1 MCIRAPTRR
10 LDRKRNGEPEKA
22 EGKMAIPTVMGT
34 EIEFGIMVKN
44 DPDFDP
50 ISSCVLIV
58 NAYREDPDGKI
69 LWDYDQENP
78 LADARGFQV
87 EGEKYTPNQQENIA
101 RNKTLINGARY
112 YVDHA
117 HPEYSS
123 PEVTNA
129 RDLVIHE
136 KAGERVIEI
145 SRREA
150 NNLLP
155 EGAQMLIYKNN
166 SDRKG
171 NSYGCHE
178 NYLMD
183 RRTSFK
189 KVVEPLLPFFSTRQ
203 IWCGA
208 GKVGSESRNHPCDY
222 QLSQRADF
230 FETEV
235 ALDTMV
241 KRPIVNTR
249 DEPHADREKYRR
261 LHVIVGDS
269 NMSEFTIYLRNGV
282 TALILS
288 MIEDGAISK
297 DLTLRD
303 PVRTIREVSHDL
315 TLAQEV
321 TMDDGTARTALEIQS
336 DFLEMALAY
345 TSSRSLDPVQKDV
358 LQKWQDVIEALGRD
372 PMELDTKIDWVIK
385 KRLIESYI
393 GRKKLDWSD
402 PQVQMLDLQYHDSRP
417 DKGLY
422 YLLER
427 QGKVERIVTDEE
439 IQHAVYNPPRDTRAF
454 FRGECLRRYPSEV
467 FGVNWDSISFG
478 LENESIKRV
487 MMAEPLKGTSEFVE
501 ELLDRSETAAVL
513 LENMGS

>member
-1 MCIRAPTRR
+1 
-10 LDRKRNGEPEKA
+10 
-22 EGKMAIPTVMGT
+22 MAIPTVMGT

-58 NAYREDPDGKI
+58 NAYREQPDSRI

-117 HPEYSS
+117 HPEYSC

-145 SRREA
+145 SRRDAES
-150 NNLLP
+150 LLP

-183 RRTSFK
+183 RRTPFK
-189 KVVEPLLPFFSTRQ
+189 KIVEPLLPFFATRQ

-208 GKVGSESRNHPCDY
+208 GKVGSESRNHPCQY
-222 QLSQRADF
+222 QISQRADF

-269 NMSEFTIYLRNGV
+269 NMSEYTIYLRNGV
-282 TALILS
+282 TALVLS

-297 DLTLRD
+297 DLMLRD
-303 PVRTIREVSHDL
+303 PVRSIREVSHDL
-315 TLAQEV
+315 CLDRKLSME
-321 TMDDGTARTALEIQS
+321 DGSERTALEIQS
-336 DFLEMALAY
+336 DFLEMTLAY
-345 TSSRSLDPVQKDV
+345 TSSRSLDPIQKDV
-358 LQKWQDVIEALGRD
+358 LQKWQEVIETLAKD
-372 PMELDTKIDWVIK
+372 PMELDTKIDWIIK
-385 KRLIESYI
+385 RRLIERYMT
-393 GRKKLDWSD
+393 RKNLAWDD

-417 DKGLY
+417 ARGLY
-422 YLLER
+422 HLLER
-427 QGKVERIVTDEE
+427 QGKVERIVSDEE
-439 IQHAVYNPPRDTRAF
+439 IQHAMYNPPRDTRAF
-454 FRGECLRRYPSEV
+454 FRGECLRRYPTEV

-478 LENESIKRV
+478 LEDESIKRV
-487 MMAEPLKGTSEFVE
+487 MMAEPLKGTAEFVE
-501 ELLDRSETAAVL
+501 ALLERSETAAEL
-513 LENMGS
+513 LKNMEI

>member
-1 MCIRAPTRR
+1 
-10 LDRKRNGEPEKA
+10 
-22 EGKMAIPTVMGT
+22 MAIPKVMGT
-34 EIEFGIMVKN
+34 EIEYGITVKN
-44 DPDFDP
+44 DRDFDP
-50 ISSCVLIV
+50 ISSCVLLV
-58 NAYREDPDGKI
+58 NSYREDSTAKI

-101 RNKTLINGARY
+101 RNKTLANGARY

-117 HPEYSS
+117 HPEYSC

-136 KAGERVIEI
+136 KAGERIVEA

-150 NNLLP
+150 NRVLP
-155 EGAQMLIYKNN
+155 PGTQMLIYKNN

-171 NSYGCHE
+171 NSYGSHE

-189 KVVEPLLPFFSTRQ
+189 QIVEHLMPFFVTRQ
-203 IWCGA
+203 IYSGA
-208 GKVGSESRNHPCDY
+208 GKVGSENRAHPCDY

-241 KRPIVNTR
+241 KRPIINTR

-261 LHVIVGDS
+261 LHVIVGDA
-269 NMSEFTIYLRNGV
+269 NMSEYTIYLRNGA
-282 TALILS
+282 TALVLA
-288 MIEDGAISK
+288 MIEDGAVDR
-297 DLTLRD
+297 DLSLRD
-303 PVRTIREVSHDL
+303 PVRAIKEVSHDP
-315 TLAQEV
+315 
-321 TMDDGTARTALEIQS
+321 DCRREIELQNGRKMNAVQLQAEY
-336 DFLEMALAY
+336 LEMAQRYL
-345 TSSRSLDPVQKDV
+345 RGREVEPQLGDV
-358 LQKWQDVIEALGRD
+358 LARWEHVLGALARD
-372 PMELDTKIDWVIK
+372 PMELSRELDWVA
-385 KRLIESYI
+385 KRALIE
-393 GRKKLDWSD
+393 GFMARKGVDWAA
-402 PQVQMLDLQYHDSRP
+402 PQVQMLDLQYHDLRP

-439 IQHAVYNPPRDTRAF
+439 IEHAVHNPPEDTRAY
-454 FRGECLRRYPSEV
+454 FRGGCLRRYGAEV

-478 LENESIKRV
+478 IGDEPIKRV
-487 MMAEPLKGTSEFVE
+487 LMVEPLKGSKKHVDDLFNSSPSAA
-501 ELLDRSETAAVL
+501 ELVRNLRS
-513 LENMGS
+513 

>member
-1 MCIRAPTRR
+1 
-10 LDRKRNGEPEKA
+10 
-22 EGKMAIPTVMGT
+22 MAISTVMGT
-34 EIEFGIMVKN
+34 EIEYGIIVKN

-50 ISSCVLIV
+50 ISSCVLLV
-58 NAYREDPDGKI
+58 NAYREDPDGTI

-87 EGEKYTPNQQENIA
+87 DGEKYTPNQQENIA
-101 RNKTLINGARY
+101 RNKTLVNGARY

-117 HPEYSS
+117 HPEYSC

-129 RDLVIHE
+129 RDLVVHE
-136 KAGERVIEI
+136 KAGERVVEI

-150 NNLLP
+150 NGLLP
-155 EGAQMLIYKNN
+155 SGAQMLLHKNN

-171 NSYGCHE
+171 NSYGSHE

-189 KVVEPLLPFFSTRQ
+189 RIVEHLLPFFATRQ
-203 IWCGA
+203 VYCGA
-208 GKVGSESRNHPCDY
+208 GKVGSENRGHSCDY
-222 QLSQRADF
+222 QISQRADF

-249 DEPHADREKYRR
+249 DEPHADRDKYRR

-269 NMSEFTIYLRNGV
+269 NMSEYTIYLRNGI
-282 TALILS
+282 TALILQ
-288 MIEDGAISK
+288 MIEDGAIDR

-303 PVRTIREVSHDL
+303 PVRAIKEVSHDPAL
-315 TLAQEV
+315 RHELQL
-321 TMDDGTARTALEIQS
+321 DGGKRMTAVQIQS
-336 DFLEMALAY
+336 EYLEMAQAY
-345 TSSRSLDPVQKDV
+345 VARNPVDAITADV
-358 LQKWQDVIEALGRD
+358 MAKWEHVMSCLQRD
-372 PMELDTKIDWVIK
+372 PDELDDKIDWIVK
-385 KRLIESYI
+385 RRLIR
-393 GRKKLDWSD
+393 GFMDRKGLDWES
-402 PQVQMLDLQYHDSRP
+402 PQVQMLDLQYHDTRP

-422 YLLER
+422 FMLER
-427 QGKVERIVTDEE
+427 QGQVERIVTDEE
-439 IQHAVYNPPRDTRAF
+439 INAAVHTPPGDTRAY

-478 LENESIKRV
+478 FDDEPIKRV
-487 MMAEPLKGTSEFVE
+487 MMSEPLKGTRAMVE
-501 ELLDRSETAAVL
+501 DLLDRSASASEL
-513 LENMGS
+513 LANMNG

>member
-1 MCIRAPTRR
+1 
-10 LDRKRNGEPEKA
+10 
-22 EGKMAIPTVMGT
+22 MAIPTVMGT

-58 NAYREDPDGKI
+58 NAYREDPNGKI

-101 RNKTLINGARY
+101 RNKTLINGARF

-136 KAGERVIEI
+136 KAGERIIEI

-150 NNLLP
+150 NQLLP
-155 EGAQMLIYKNN
+155 AGAQMLIYKNN

-189 KVVEPLLPFFSTRQ
+189 QVVEPLLPFFSTRQ

-208 GKVGSESRNHPCDY
+208 GKVGSENRGHPCDY

-269 NMSEFTIYLRNGV
+269 NMSEYTIYLRNGV

-288 MIEDGAISK
+288 MIEDGAITK
-297 DLTLRD
+297 DLALRD
-303 PVRTIREVSHDL
+303 PVRSIREVSHDASL
-315 TLAQEV
+315 KQELV
-321 TMDDGTARTALEIQS
+321 MDDGSSKTAVEIQS
-336 DFLEMALAY
+336 EFLEMALAY
-345 TSSRSLDPVQKDV
+345 TSSRSLDPIQKDV
-358 LQKWQDVIEALGRD
+358 LQKWQEVMEALARD
-372 PMELDTKIDWVIK
+372 PMELDTRIDWVIK
-385 KRLIESYI
+385 KRLIESYMS
-393 GRKKLDWSD
+393 RKGLRWGDS
-402 PQVQMLDLQYHDSRP
+402 QVQMLDLQYHDSRP

-422 YLLER
+422 HLLER

-439 IQHAVYNPPRDTRAF
+439 IQRAIHLPPRDTRAY

-478 LENESIKRV
+478 LEDESIKRV

-501 ELLDRSETAAVL
+501 GLLDRSETAAAL
-513 LENMGS
+513 LENMES